1 MSEEKLV
8 PKLRF
13 SGFDDEWKTYK
24 LKDLLHNKSSS
35 ISINQLDD
43 NVGNYPLYG
52 ASGFLKCIDFY
63 EMDSDY
69 ISIVK
74 DGSGVGNIS
83 FHEKNTSVVNT
94 SQYILPKENLNIH
107 FIFYLLQTINLNKYK
122 TGSTI
127 PHIYF
132 KDYSI
137 EKVKIPKYDEQKKIG
152 ILLKNLNAKI
162 EILDNK
168 LQMCQNF
175 KKYLMQQIFTQKL
188 RFKNDKQWNVYLLRN
203 FINEYNERMG
213 NKSNLPILSST
224 LNGIFLQNEYF
235 NKSVS
240 SKDVKNYKIV
250 PNGYFTYRS
259 MSDTG
264 KFRFNI
270 QSIVEVGIISP
281 AYPVFSTQ
289 NIDDYFLYYYL
300 NNSNFIKKQIL
311 SLKEGGT
318 RYALSFSK
326 FKKLKITLPS
336 LEEQEKI
343 ANFLSAVDKK
353 IDLIQTQIQKMEE
366 FKKGLLQQMF
376 VVRINWRC
384 NFKLAKSP
392 GFNKHLL
399 ILKNK
404 IIFIIIELIIGD
416 LFMKIEKDAENILN
430 KFSKTLE
437 NIPDLEETWYI
448 TDNLN
453 LTREDKSH
461 EKHPEKILRNAH
473 IDKEGKLVV
482 KRADWVN

>member
-1 MSEEKLV
+1 M
-8 PKLRF
+8 RF

-152 ILLKNLNAKI
+152 ILLKNLDAKI

-188 RFKNDKQWNVYLLRN
+188 RFADSDSCWKEISLKDIGTFYRGHSYNSTNVADEGLLVLRSNNIQGNVLDFSEDGIQFVDKDCKKELELQKNDIVICMSNGTRKLVGKSAEYTGNYENKVTVGAFCSIFRTKNKLAKYLFQTESYKKNLYLILAGTN
-203 FINEYNERMG
+203 IN
-213 NKSNLPILSST
+213 NL
-224 LNGIFLQNEYF
+224 
-235 NKSVS
+235 
-240 SKDVKNYKIV
+240 KN
-250 PNGYFTYRS
+250 
-259 MSDTG
+259 SDLE
-264 KFRFNI
+264 KFKFNI
-270 QSIVEVGIISP
+270 PTNESEINKIHDLFVSID
-281 AYPVFSTQ
+281 
-289 NIDDYFLYYYL
+289 NKIDY
-300 NNSNFIKKQIL
+300 NKKQ
-311 SLKEGGT
+311 
-318 RYALSFSK
+318 
-326 FKKLKITLPS
+326 
-336 LEEQEKI
+336 LEEI
-343 ANFLSAVDKK
+343 TS
-353 IDLIQTQIQKMEE
+353 

-376 VVRINWRC
+376 V
-384 NFKLAKSP
+384 
-392 GFNKHLL
+392 
-399 ILKNK
+399 
-404 IIFIIIELIIGD
+404 
-416 LFMKIEKDAENILN
+416 
-430 KFSKTLE
+430 
-437 NIPDLEETWYI
+437 
-448 TDNLN
+448 
-453 LTREDKSH
+453 
-461 EKHPEKILRNAH
+461 
-473 IDKEGKLVV
+473 
-482 KRADWVN
+482 

>member
-13 SGFDDEWKTYK
+13 DGFNKVWESKQIGEIAEVVGGGTPKTEIVDYWDGEIKWFTPSEIGKTKYVFDSDRHITEKGLKNSSAK
-24 LKDLLHNKSSS
+24 LLPKDALLLSSRATVGE
-35 ISINQLDD
+35 ISIALTECSTNQGFQSLITKSNVD
-43 NVGNYPLYG
+43 NDFIYYLISTIKNE
-52 ASGFLKCIDFY
+52 FLRR
-63 EMDSDY
+63 S
-69 ISIVK
+69 S
-74 DGSGVGNIS
+74 
-83 FHEKNTSVVNT
+83 
-94 SQYILPKENLNIH
+94 
-107 FIFYLLQTINLNKYK
+107 
-122 TGSTI
+122 GSTFLEINKNEIKRMPINI
-127 PHIYF
+127 PEL
-132 KDYSI
+132 S
-137 EKVKIPKYDEQKKIG
+137 EQKKIS
-152 ILLKNLNAKI
+152 NLFSAIDNKI
-162 EILDNK
+162 EMLEKKCEYYQD
-168 LQMCQNF
+168 F
-175 KKYLMQQIFTQKL
+175 KKYLMQRIFSSSDDKL

-326 FKKLKITLPS
+326 FKKLKISLPS

-376 VVRINWRC
+376 V
-384 NFKLAKSP
+384 
-392 GFNKHLL
+392 
-399 ILKNK
+399 
-404 IIFIIIELIIGD
+404 
-416 LFMKIEKDAENILN
+416 
-430 KFSKTLE
+430 
-437 NIPDLEETWYI
+437 
-448 TDNLN
+448 
-453 LTREDKSH
+453 
-461 EKHPEKILRNAH
+461 
-473 IDKEGKLVV
+473 
-482 KRADWVN
+482 